1 MLIRSLPLAVAL
13 MCFAWPAMSGTVY
26 GVKSLSPGGTEVS
39 TAPAVLFSF
48 LDTGG
53 PGVSIIGSVTRDST
67 QIDVDGLALSRT
79 HGQLGFEMTGTDAG
93 PTSRLVSI
101 NTSSAV
107 ATSIGSAMTGRA
119 MRGAMFDR
127 QNRLW
132 VVDSAS
138 NSLLRI
144 DPTTGAVLSETPIT
158 VGGLPRDIAP
168 GTDLAQ
174 REDGTVVLTTYR
186 FEQTDFDGPTFY
198 TLDLDTGAATLAFVD
213 TTPDPF
219 FPSIPVYNSGLAAG
233 GDQNPNVLFTLDG
246 DASDD
251 LFQYGLPSYLRTVV
265 AANFYPAF
273 NAGGGDLAS
282 LAPLEV
288 AEPISAS
295 MLAVG
300 LLGLCGLRRRR

>member
-1 MLIRSLPLAVAL
+1 MPIRSLPLAAAL

-26 GVKSLSPGGTEVS
+26 GVKSLSPGGAEIS
-39 TAPAVLFSF
+39 TTPAVLFSF

-53 PGVSIIGSVTRDST
+53 PGVSVIGSVTRDSG

-79 HGQLGFEMTGTDAG
+79 HGLLGFEMIGTDAS

-101 NTSSAV
+101 DTTSAV

-132 VVDSAS
+132 AVDSAS

-144 DPTTGAVLSETPIT
+144 DPTTGAVLGETSIT
-158 VGGLPRDIAP
+158 IGGSPRDISP

-174 REDGTVVLTTYR
+174 RADGTVVLTTYR
-186 FEQTDFDGPTFY
+186 FEQPDFDGPTFY
-198 TLDLDTGAATLAFVD
+198 TLDLDTGEATLAFVD

-219 FPSIPVYNSGLAAG
+219 FPAIPVYNSGLAAG
-233 GDQNPNVLFTLDG
+233 GDLNPDVLFTLDG
-246 DASDD
+246 DGSDD
-251 LFQYGLPSYLRTVV
+251 LFQYALPSYLRTLV
-265 AANFYPAF
+265 AANVHPAF

-282 LAPLEV
+282 LAPLDV
-288 AEPISAS
+288 AEPISS
-295 MLAVG
+295 TLLTVG
-300 LLGLCGLRRRR
+300 LLGLLGLRRRQ